1 MQERCLLLI
10 TVKYQ
15 ANDFAPLYV
24 AAQLI
29 AEGKTA
35 ALYDHHPHLFNI
47 VPPGVFQETAKHV
60 GFKGILTPYVHLPL
74 FSFLARPLLVIPYST
89 ITKLLLIINV
99 FAVLL
104 SLYLI
109 ARLTEM
115 RFNLAWLGCA
125 LVALTFFYPMRYSL
139 RLGQTTPLVFL
150 GVTALYFLYKT
161 GHPKISGC
169 ILGGIIC
176 LKITPL
182 IFLVYF
188 MVRRKWSLVI
198 SSGCTIVFIVI
209 ASALLMGWESNS
221 VFVQK
226 IIRLSGYSLASWNNQ
241 SLDGFLLRLVT
252 GGLHLYDWHILAL
265 PFKMKMLK
273 YAIVISTHGYLAD
286 CYQCT

>member
-1 MQERCLLLI
+1 MKKKEVFFFIIIACCAGKVLI
-10 TVKYQ
+10 VDNVKYQ

-74 FSFLARPLLVIPYST
+74 FSFLTRPLLLIPYST

-109 ARLTEM
+109 ARLTET
-115 RFNLAWLGCA
+115 RFNLTWLGCA
-125 LVALTFFYPMRYSL
+125 LAALTFFYPMRYSL

-150 GVTALYFLYKT
+150 GVTALYYLYKT

-198 SSGCTIVFIVI
+198 SSGCTIALIVI
-209 ASALLMGWESNS
+209 ASASC
-221 VFVQK
+221 
-226 IIRLSGYSLASWNNQ
+226 
-241 SLDGFLLRLVT
+241 DGL
-252 GGLHLYDWHILAL
+252 G
-265 PFKMKMLK
+265 K
-273 YAIVISTHGYLAD
+273 
-286 CYQCT
+286 